1 MLTVALAF
9 TFAAGQA
16 AFGRIPTNVATSIVQ
31 MVRLG
36 SWSVQ
41 KGSKMLTVDPPSTLL
56 ACQEPLVHT
65 IPAFTTSN
73 GLLG

>member
-1 MLTVALAF
+1 MITVALAF
-9 TFAAGQA
+9 TFVARQA
-16 AFGRIPTNVATSIVQ
+16 ALGRIPTIVATSIVQ

-36 SWSVQ
+36 CWSVQ

-56 ACQEPLVHT
+56 ACQEPFVHT
-65 IPAFTTSN
+65 IPALTTSN